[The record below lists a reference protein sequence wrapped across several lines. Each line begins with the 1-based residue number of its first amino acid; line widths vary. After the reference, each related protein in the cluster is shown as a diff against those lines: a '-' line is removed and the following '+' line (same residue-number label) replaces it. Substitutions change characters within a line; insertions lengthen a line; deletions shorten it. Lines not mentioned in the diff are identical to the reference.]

1 MKIRKIICVVF
12 LLCML
17 TSNAYGLINEIQP
30 ADTELKYNLE
40 KEYGINIVFPEN
52 IEYMDWLYLIESSF
66 GHFPNGVIKEITD
79 NYLKNGIKTNIIFNK
94 SENNSIERPIQY
106 LMTDLEANIYIN
118 VMTNNYYGETNTY
131 FLESFIH
138 ELSHFVSDYI
148 FTTHGYDKINLE
160 FVKLNEQY
168 KYGSWNDDY
177 NKVFVSRHSSISL
190 YDDVSDII
198 WYAET
203 HPDKIRNISS
213 GNTEII
219 HKKIEYLAQIIDNSF
234 ESITEE
240 YRLWQ
245 EAIPSSPD
253 TWAENAIKDMKE
265 KGMIPQS
272 LDNNYDAYI
281 TKEDFYLLLVNAL
294 KNKLGAEE
302 FYEFFNIPK
311 SENYI
316 KIDPIK
322 GEIYID
328 DLNAFEDIAFC
339 ENKEAINEA
348 FEIGLVAVSDNQFNP
363 DAPITRLEVVKAIT
377 LLCNEL
383 GIDISQYNITNFSDI
398 SSVNELEK
406 PYLYFAASKGLI
418 RGDGLLLMPDK
429 YSTYQESY
437 VMLNRVLKLK

>member
-1 MKIRKIICVVF
+1 MYSF

-148 FTTHGYDKINLE
+148 FTTYGYDKINLE

-213 GNTEII
+213 
-219 HKKIEYLAQIIDNSF
+219 
-234 ESITEE
+234 
-240 YRLWQ
+240 
-245 EAIPSSPD
+245 AIQ
-253 TWAENAIKDMKE
+253 K
-265 KGMIPQS
+265 
-272 LDNNYDAYI
+272 
-281 TKEDFYLLLVNAL
+281 
-294 KNKLGAEE
+294 
-302 FYEFFNIPK
+302 
-311 SENYI
+311 
-316 KIDPIK
+316 
-322 GEIYID
+322 
-328 DLNAFEDIAFC
+328 
-339 ENKEAINEA
+339 
-348 FEIGLVAVSDNQFNP
+348 
-363 DAPITRLEVVKAIT
+363 
-377 LLCNEL
+377 
-383 GIDISQYNITNFSDI
+383 
-398 SSVNELEK
+398 
-406 PYLYFAASKGLI
+406 
-418 RGDGLLLMPDK
+418 
-429 YSTYQESY
+429 
-437 VMLNRVLKLK
+437 